1 MKQQGIES
9 RHFDRHYCIMYAVMI
24 DKKKAYVDDEK
35 TWD

>member
-24 DKKKAYVDDEK
+24 DKKAYVDDEK